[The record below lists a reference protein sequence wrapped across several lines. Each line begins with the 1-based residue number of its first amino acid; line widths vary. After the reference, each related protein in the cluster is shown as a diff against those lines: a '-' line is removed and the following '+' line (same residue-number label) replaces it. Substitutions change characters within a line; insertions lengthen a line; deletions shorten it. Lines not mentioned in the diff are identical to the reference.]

1 VNSIV
6 WLGGLESPTWFPP
19 VEHALTEP
27 DGLLAAG
34 GDLAPQRLLSAY
46 EQGIFPWYSAG
57 QPILWWCPD
66 PRAVLFPGELH
77 VSRSLRRHL
86 RTSGHETRIDTDFDA
101 VIRGCAAPRSSGAG
115 TWLTDEMIAAYQRL
129 HDLGLAHSIETWHAG
144 RVVGGLYGV
153 ALGRV
158 FFGESMFSVETNASK
173 VALVRL
179 VREAQ
184 ERGIVVIDCQ
194 VPNPH
199 VQSLGSRS
207 IPRPEF
213 IALLREHCRP
223 HRPGRWSNPDGDRAR

>member
-1 VNSIV
+1 VNAIV
-6 WLGGLESPTWFPP
+6 WLGGLEGPTWFPP
-19 VEHALTEP
+19 VEQALSEP

-34 GDLAPQRLLSAY
+34 GDLTPERLLAAY
-46 EQGIFPWYSAG
+46 QRGIFPWYSDG

-66 PRAVLFPGELH
+66 PRAVLFPEELH

-86 RTSGHETRIDTDFDA
+86 RTSGHETRIDTEFA
-101 VIRGCAAPRSSGAG
+101 GVIRGCAAPRSSGAG
-115 TWLTDEMIAAYQRL
+115 TWLTREMIAAYERL
-129 HDLGLAHSIETWHAG
+129 HELGYAHSIETWHEG
-144 RVVGGLYGV
+144 RLVGGLYGV

-158 FFGESMFSVETNASK
+158 FFGESMFSLEPNASK

-179 VREAQ
+179 VREAR
-184 ERGIVVIDCQ
+184 ERNIVVIDCQ

-213 IALLREHCRP
+213 TALLREHCHP
-223 HRPGRWSNPDGDRAR
+223 HPPGRWSTRDGHGAS